1 MDLFLK
7 TKGLTHFFKVIWNAK
22 SENHCLQAE
31 SLFACFQD
39 GRQNHTDLTLLL
51 IHCLMYLGIFVG
63 ALCWSLFY
71 YASIC
76 VLSFFVNTLTRKRMI
91 NALL

>member
-1 MDLFLK
+1 MLNPK
-7 TKGLTHFFKVIWNAK
+7 TTVCKLRNGVL
-22 SENHCLQAE
+22 L

-39 GRQNHTDLTLLL
+39 GRQNHTESYIQLL

-63 ALCWSLFY
+63 VLCWSLFY

-76 VLSFFVNTLTRKRMI
+76 VISIFVNTLTRKRMI
-91 NALL
+91 VALL